1 MLPQRDVWF
10 YCLQSELSDV
20 SPNEDF
26 STSLGVDQSIR
37 ITCQPIATV
46 HNTRSGLLGG
56 AKTTLITYTHA
67 FQVKNTRADLV
78 NIKLLEQLPLST
90 DDRIKVRYL
99 FLSPLILELATDW

>member
-1 MLPQRDVWF
+1 M
-10 YCLQSELSDV
+10 QSQLSDV

-56 AKTTLITYTHA
+56 AKTNLITYTHA
-67 FQVKNTRADLV
+67 FQVKNTRADQV